1 MGFKAG
7 KKDIKNTITKL
18 RDRGCLCKVNVVFAQ
33 NAELVQLFLAAHEED
48 YEAEWVV
55 GDRLN
60 GSLAELARDVKK
72 ELEKKNRK
80 DYSVYEILQGMCQ
93 LIIE

>member
-48 YEAEWVV
+48 YEAEWIV

-60 GSLAELARDVKK
+60 GSLAYLTRDVKY
-72 ELEKKNRK
+72 ELEKENK
-80 DYSVYEILQGMCQ
+80 DDSSVYEVLRGMC
-93 LIIE
+93 ERMVE